1 MTTVE
6 LLAEMIGT
14 LPADEDTEAALD
26 FLGQPDLIR
35 IVPAAEEANVA
46 SAQHWLRIY
55 KIRQATTTEA
65 GIVTRGFPLLLSA
78 LEKLHPTELVAVT
91 VFAAPQWYGSFW
103 SDQDERLVGFVLVER
118 RSPEEEQKRLEWFR
132 RNLT

>member
-91 VFAAPQWYGSFW
+91 VFAAPNGTAASGQIRMSASWASCSWNVDLPKKSKSAW
-103 SDQDERLVGFVLVER
+103 SGFGE
-118 RSPEEEQKRLEWFR
+118 
-132 RNLT
+132 T

>member
-91 VFAAPQWYGSFW
+91 VFAAPPMVRQL
-103 SDQDERLVGFVLVER
+103 LV
-118 RSPEEEQKRLEWFR
+118 RSG
-132 RNLT
+132 